1 MLQQILNSTKDVWL
15 LVRVRVKVKV
25 VLKQRQPFRGHKEL
39 GLDLGC
45 VEEVTTMQKASTPF
59 GLLIAVFVEVMTVIQ
74 RTSTPI
80 RQGQFV
86 CNFPSHSRIFHSYG
100 DVTITGE
107 GLHILTYARHSYP
120 SSSEGSLACHTY
132 CDLGHQF
139 IMVIFEDP

>member
-1 MLQQILNSTKDVWL
+1 MLQQILNSTKDLWL

-45 VEEVTTMQKASTPF
+45 VEEVTTMQKTSTPF
-59 GLLIAVFVEVMTVIQ
+59 GLLIAVSVEVMTVIQ
-74 RTSTPI
+74 RTRTPI
-80 RQGQFV
+80 GQGQFV

-107 GLHILTYARHSYP
+107 GLPILTYGRHSYP